1 MIDGI
6 ESLYMAWTLFLSQ
19 FLNGIQL
26 GMLLFLL
33 ASGLTLVFGIMNF
46 VNLSHGSFYM
56 LGAYFAAT
64 TFNHTGSFLLAGL
77 ASISGAMVL
86 ALVIERLALRKLYA
100 HDHLDQVLATL
111 GLIMFFNETSR
122 MIWGSQP
129 VFTAQPTWASGS
141 VDFLGIMYP
150 TYRLLIIAMGLLVAL
165 GIYLLIYRTRVGM
178 LVRASSTHPDMVAA
192 LGVNARLLNTLL
204 FSVGAGLA
212 ALSGWL
218 VGPIVSVQ
226 SGMGDS
232 VLILAL
238 VVIVIGGIGSIR
250 GALYA
255 SLLVGIVDTMGRA
268 YMSQMLRG
276 FFERSIA
283 DAAGPALA
291 SMLIYLFMAVIL
303 AVKPDG
309 LFPVKR

>member
-1 MIDGI
+1 MDW
-6 ESLYMAWTLFLSQ
+6 SLFFSQ
-19 FLNGIQL
+19 VLNGIQL

-33 ASGLTLVFGIMNF
+33 AAGLTLVFGIMNF

-64 TFNHTGSFLLAGL
+64 AYSHLHSFLLAGL
-77 ASISGAMVL
+77 VGVAGGMLL
-86 ALVIERLALRKLYA
+86 ALLAERLALRRLYDK
-100 HDHLDQVLATL
+100 DHLVQVLGTF
-111 GLIMFFNETSR
+111 GLIMFFNETAR

-129 VFTAQPTWASGS
+129 VFTALPAWADGS
-141 VDFLGIMYP
+141 VSLAGISYP
-150 TYRLLIIAMGLLVAL
+150 SYRLLIIAAGLLVAVA
-165 GIYLLIYRTRVGM
+165 IYFLIHRTRVGM
-178 LVRASSTHPDMVAA
+178 LVRASSTHAEIVSA
-192 LGVNARLLNTLL
+192 LGINARLVNTLL

-212 ALSGWL
+212 ALAGWL

-226 SGMGDS
+226 SGMGDG

-255 SLLVGIVDTMGRA
+255 ALLVGMVDTMGRA
-268 YMSQMLRG
+268 YMSHMLRG
-276 FFERSIA
+276 FLDRNVA

-291 SMLIYLFMAVIL
+291 SMLIYLFMAAML
-303 AVKPDG
+303 AVRPGG

>member
-1 MIDGI
+1 MLW
-6 ESLYMAWTLFLSQ
+6 SLFFSQLF
-19 FLNGIQL
+19 NGVQL

-56 LGAYFAAT
+56 LGAYFAAAALAY
-64 TFNHTGSFLLAGL
+64 TGSFLVAGVVGIGGTMLLAF
-77 ASISGAMVL
+77 AV
-86 ALVIERLALRKLYA
+86 ERLALRRLYA
-100 HDHLDQVLATL
+100 RDHLIQVLATL
-111 GLIMFFNETSR
+111 GLIMFFNEAVR
-122 MIWGSQP
+122 MMWGSQP
-129 VFTAQPTWASGS
+129 LFTAQPAWASGS
-141 VDFLGIMYP
+141 ISLGGLNYP
-150 TYRLLIIAMGLLVAL
+150 TYRLLIIGAGIAVAL
-165 GIYLLIYRTRVGM
+165 GSYLLIHRTRIGM
-178 LVRASSTHPDMVAA
+178 LVRASSTHPEVVAA
-192 LGVNARLLNTLL
+192 LGVNARQLNTML

-212 ALSGWL
+212 ALAGWL

-226 SGMGDS
+226 SGMGDT

-250 GALYA
+250 GAFFA
-255 SLLVGIVDTMGRA
+255 SLMVGLVDTFGRA
-268 YMSQMLRG
+268 YMPQLLRG
-276 FFERSIA
+276 FLERTVA

-303 AVKPDG
+303 ALKPGG

>member
-1 MIDGI
+1 MDW
-6 ESLYMAWTLFLSQ
+6 SLFLSQ
-19 FLNGIQL
+19 VLNGVQL

-33 ASGLTLVFGIMNF
+33 AAGLTLVFGIMNF

-64 TFNHTGSFLLAGL
+64 AFRYTQSFLLAGL
-77 ASISGAMVL
+77 IGVGGGMLL
-86 ALVIERLALRKLYA
+86 AVVAERVALKRLYDKNHLV
-100 HDHLDQVLATL
+100 QVLGTF
-111 GLIMFFNETSR
+111 GLIMFFNETAR

-129 VFTAQPTWASGS
+129 VFTSLPSWANGS
-141 VDFLGIMYP
+141 LAVAGLSYP
-150 TYRLLIIAMGLLVAL
+150 SYRLLIIIAGLLVAL
-165 GIYLLIYRTRVGM
+165 GIYVLIHRTRVGM
-178 LVRASSTHPDMVAA
+178 LVRASSTHVEIVSA
-192 LGVNARLLNTLL
+192 LGVNARLVNTLL

-212 ALSGWL
+212 ALAGWL

-255 SLLVGIVDTMGRA
+255 ALLVGMVDTMGRA
-268 YMSQMLRG
+268 YMSHMLRG
-276 FFERSIA
+276 IFERNVA

-291 SMLIYLFMAVIL
+291 SMLIYLFMAIML
-303 AVKPDG
+303 AIKPDG

>member
-1 MIDGI
+1 MNL
-6 ESLYMAWTLFLSQ
+6 SLFIAQT
-19 FLNGIQL
+19 LNGVQL

-56 LGAYFAAT
+56 LGAYFAAAT
-64 TFNHTGSFLLAGL
+64 LARTDSFLLAG
-77 ASISGAMVL
+77 AAGVGGTIVL
-86 ALVIERLALRKLYA
+86 ALVIERLALRQLYGR
-100 HDHLDQVLATL
+100 DHLDQVLATI
-111 GLIMFFNETSR
+111 GLIMFFNEVVR

-129 VFTAQPTWASGS
+129 IFTTQPEWANGS
-141 VDFLGIMYP
+141 LSVAGITYP
-150 TYRLLIIAMGLLVAL
+150 LYRMLIIGVGLFVAA
-165 GIYLLIYRTRVGM
+165 GIYLLIYRTRIGM
-178 LVRASSTHPDMVAA
+178 LVRASSTHPDMVSA

-212 ALSGWL
+212 ALAGWL

-238 VVIVIGGIGSIR
+238 VVIVIGGIGSVR

-255 SLLVGIVDTMGRA
+255 SLMVGLVDTMGRA
-268 YMSQMLRG
+268 YMSQALRG
-276 FFERSIA
+276 FLERTLA

>member
-1 MIDGI
+1 
-6 ESLYMAWTLFLSQ
+6 MAWTLFLSQ

-64 TFNHTGSFLLAGL
+64 TFNYTGSFLLAGV
-77 ASISGAMVL
+77 AGIGGAMLL
-86 ALVIERLALRKLYA
+86 ALLIERLALRKLYA

-129 VFTAQPTWASGS
+129 IFTAQPDWASGS
-141 VDFLGIMYP
+141 LEFLGIIYP
-150 TYRLLIIAMGLLVAL
+150 TYRLLIIAMGLMVAL

-212 ALSGWL
+212 ALAGWL

-276 FFERSIA
+276 FLERSVA

-303 AVKPDG
+303 AVKPNG

>member
-1 MIDGI
+1 MQ
-6 ESLYMAWTLFLSQ
+6 M
-19 FLNGIQL
+19 LNGVQL

-33 ASGLTLVFGIMNF
+33 AAGLTLVFGIMNF

-64 TFNHTGSFLLAGL
+64 ALRYVHSFLLAGVIGIGGGML
-77 ASISGAMVL
+77 A
-86 ALVIERLALRKLYA
+86 ALLTERLALRKLY
-100 HDHLDQVLATL
+100 DKNHLVQVLGTF
-111 GLIMFFNETSR
+111 GLLLFFNEAAR
-122 MIWGSQP
+122 MVWGSQP
-129 VFTAQPTWASGS
+129 VFTSLPSWADGS
-141 VDFLGIMYP
+141 LAFGGLSYSS
-150 TYRLLIIAMGLLVAL
+150 YRLLIIVAGLLVAL
-165 GIYLLIYRTRVGM
+165 VIYLLIHRTRVGM
-178 LVRASSTHPDMVAA
+178 LVRASSTHAEIVAA
-192 LGVNARLLNTLL
+192 LGVNARLVNTLL
-204 FSVGAGLA
+204 FCVGAGLA
-212 ALSGWL
+212 ALAGWL

-255 SLLVGIVDTMGRA
+255 ALLVGMVDTMGRA
-268 YMSQMLRG
+268 YMSQMLGGIFQRNV
-276 FFERSIA
+276 A

-291 SMLIYLFMAVIL
+291 SMLIYLFMAVML
-303 AVKPDG
+303 AIKPDG

>member
-1 MIDGI
+1 MD
-6 ESLYMAWTLFLSQ
+6 WNLFIAQ
-19 FLNGIQL
+19 ILNGVQL

-33 ASGLTLVFGIMNF
+33 SAGLTLVFGIMNF
-46 VNLSHGSFYM
+46 INLSHASFYM

-64 TFNHTGSFLLAGL
+64 AFSYTGSFLVAGL
-77 ASISGAMVL
+77 AGVAGGMLLAVATELL
-86 ALVIERLALRKLYA
+86 ALKRLYDKN
-100 HDHLDQVLATL
+100 HLVQVLGTF
-111 GLIMFFNETSR
+111 GLIMFFNETAR

-129 VFTAQPTWASGS
+129 VFTALPEWARGS
-141 VDFLGIMYP
+141 LDLAGVNYP
-150 TYRLLIIAMGLLVAL
+150 SYRMLIIVAGLLVAF
-165 GIYLLIYRTRVGM
+165 IIHLLIHRTRIGM
-178 LVRASSTHPDMVAA
+178 LVRASSTHVEIVSA
-192 LGVNARLLNTLL
+192 LGVNAKLVNTLL

-212 ALSGWL
+212 ALAGWL

-250 GALYA
+250 GALYGA
-255 SLLVGIVDTMGRA
+255 LLVGMVDTMGRA
-268 YMSQMLRG
+268 YMAPMLRG
-276 FFERSIA
+276 LFERNMA

-291 SMLIYLFMAVIL
+291 SMLIYLLMAVVL
-303 AVKPDG
+303 AIKPDG